1 MEPADFMAEEPED
14 SRHTLSL
21 VRIPAPSA
29 ASTMGE
35 SQEVSLLVD
44 NRALAEVSTEEE
56 ASTVA
61 EVSMEAVAT
70 ANSVQLPKTRLM
82 IRRRSHAHE

>member
-1 MEPADFMAEEPED
+1 MEPTDFMAEEPED

-21 VRIPAPSA
+21 VRIPAHSA

-56 ASTVA
+56 ASTAA

-70 ANSVQLPKTRLM
+70 ANSVNYQKRD
-82 IRRRSHAHE
+82 